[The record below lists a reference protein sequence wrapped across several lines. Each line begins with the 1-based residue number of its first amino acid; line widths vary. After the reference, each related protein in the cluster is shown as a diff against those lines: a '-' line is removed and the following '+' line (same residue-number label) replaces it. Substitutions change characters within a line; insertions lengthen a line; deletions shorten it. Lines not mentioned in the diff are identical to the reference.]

1 MLRASLLALICIGT
15 ADATAVMGNLTTA
28 SLGFISGRS
37 FTGQTFTV
45 PSPENVLTEWQ
56 FWVAAFQPFHGF
68 TTDIGLAI
76 YDWNGALNCPCLPQ
90 YFTFIPWPTTTG
102 VFSLTGLN
110 VPLVSGQTYVAVYS
124 TGDYSGQAIGFHD
137 INLYPNGQLLLG
149 QSLAQLGID
158 APIWAGFDT
167 GFAATFETSA
177 LAAAAPEPSFVPVL
191 TLLAVVAGL
200 RVVIGRRRRAAPA
213 DLSHFAEIA
222 RDL

>member
-15 ADATAVMGNLTTA
+15 ADATAVIGNLTTA
-28 SLGFISGRS
+28 SLGFVTGRS

-68 TTDIGLAI
+68 TTDIGIAI

-110 VPLVSGQTYVAVYS
+110 VPLVSGQAYVAVYR
-124 TGDYSGQAIGFHD
+124 TGDYSGQTIGIHD
-137 INLYPNGQLLLG
+137 INLYPDGQLLLG
-149 QSLAQLGID
+149 QNLVQLGTD
-158 APIWAGFDT
+158 APIWSGFDT
-167 GFAATFETSA
+167 GFAATFEASTVSGD
-177 LAAAAPEPSFVPVL
+177 APEPSFAPVFV
-191 TLLAVVAGL
+191 LLMALAG
-200 RVVIGRRRRAAPA
+200 VRR
-213 DLSHFAEIA
+213 
-222 RDL
+222 